1 MFGGMKDS
9 LASGAAKALLAGR
22 IERYGRLLDL
32 RIRSREKTMSAVILL
47 AGESEE
53 LRIEVGRYRVVEDG
67 GKSALIIEQLS
78 ASREWLQLLLEDLL
92 VGRPLTLPKLATLA
106 FGGAGAS

>member
-1 MFGGMKDS
+1 MFGGIKDS

-32 RIRSREKTMSAVILL
+32 RIRSREKTIAGVLML

-53 LRIEVGRYRVVEDG
+53 VRIEVGRYRVTG
-67 GKSALIIEQLS
+67 GGGSCALVIEQLT
-78 ASREWLQLLLEDLL
+78 ASREWLQLLLEDLV
-92 VGRPLTLPKLATLA
+92 VGKPIPLPTVATLA
-106 FGGAGAS
+106 FGSPEV